1 MTTLTTLPV
10 RDGLHF
16 HQHQHQQQHQQNHL
30 EHHQDLQHHTNQHRH
45 NRHKERNGK
54 AINNGS
60 HHHQTNNNNNNNVQT
75 PRKNVKLRTEKVK
88 VMELFLLLS
97 IQQT

>member
-10 RDGLHF
+10 RDGLHL
-16 HQHQHQQQHQQNHL
+16 HQHHQHNHL
-30 EHHQDLQHHTNQHRH
+30 EHHQDLQHHPNQHRH
-45 NRHKERNGK
+45 NRHQERNGK

-60 HHHQTNNNNNNNVQT
+60 HHHQTKNNNNNNNVQT

-88 VMELFLLLS
+88 VLELFPLLS